1 MYKGEI
7 AKVGVHDLEV
17 SHEAYLLLSQVVGLC
32 EKAGSFDFQY
42 PNLETSSDGWYFF
55 PTCLPNLCGMSR
67 CCWSV
72 KVRGGMTLR
81 KQFCVN
87 RPDCWYY

>member
-42 PNLETSSDGWYFF
+42 PNLETSSDGRYFF
-55 PTCLPNLCGMSR
+55 PPAFLTFVG
-67 CCWSV
+67 
-72 KVRGGMTLR
+72 
-81 KQFCVN
+81 
-87 RPDCWYY
+87 